1 MKSTTA
7 YKYWIMPISNANE
20 QKFNLCSNL
29 EIKKANAIFWYQN
42 AKLEISKPHKENYNG
57 LKYIGVFEG
66 D

>member
-1 MKSTTA
+1 
-7 YKYWIMPISNANE
+7 MPISNANE